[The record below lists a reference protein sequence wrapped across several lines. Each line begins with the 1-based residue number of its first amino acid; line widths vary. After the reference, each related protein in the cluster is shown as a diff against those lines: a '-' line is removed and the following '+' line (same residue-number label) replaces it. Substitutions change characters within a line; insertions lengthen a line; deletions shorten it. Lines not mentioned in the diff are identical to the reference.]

1 MSKFILSLMLLG
13 GISFW
18 VYQNWEI
25 LGLESSEDQPKIT
38 QEQQKLNREQRNPYF
53 NDKNY

>member
-1 MSKFILSLMLLG
+1 MVVS

-18 VYQNWEI
+18 LYQNWEI
-25 LGLESSEDQPKIT
+25 LGWESTKNKPKIT
-38 QEQQKLNREQRNPYF
+38 KEQQKLNREQRNPYF